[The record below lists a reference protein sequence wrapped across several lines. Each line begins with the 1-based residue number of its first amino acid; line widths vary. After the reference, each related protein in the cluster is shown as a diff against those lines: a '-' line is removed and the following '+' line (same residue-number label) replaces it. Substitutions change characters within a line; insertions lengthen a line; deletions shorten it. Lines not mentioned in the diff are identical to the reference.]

1 MKRDPYFSDL
11 WDRFRK
17 VVQSVADVRALK
29 EEARSKAEQVEASI
43 REFQDERSGDHE
55 ELDDK
60 VQQWEQVAD
69 AKRRKEEVLQAMLNY
84 FLEDEDPQFPP
95 PQFGDLAVDHRQ
107 SYRTDQ
113 KIKIIG
119 ARGKRGEIYEAI
131 LEVLKRDDAPA
142 GKIAFYQA
150 ADRERG
156 LSGKGRATENWIRDR
171 MDGDLPGPEYW
182 RSVLLGEESQKDLAA
197 EM

>member
-1 MKRDPYFSDL
+1 MERDTYFGDL

-29 EEARSKAEQVEASI
+29 KEARSNAEQIEASI
-43 REFQDERSGDHE
+43 REFQDRRSGDHD

-60 VQQWEQVAD
+60 VRQWKQVAE
-69 AKRRKEEVLQAMLNY
+69 AKRRKEEVFQTMLNY
-84 FLEDEDPQFPP
+84 FLENEDPRFPP
-95 PQFGDLAVDHRQ
+95 PEFGRLTLDQRQ
-107 SYRTDQ
+107 SYRVDQ
-113 KIKIIG
+113 KIM
-119 ARGKRGEIYEAI
+119 APRGKRSEIYEAI
-131 LEVLKRDDAPA
+131 LEVLKRDDPPG
-142 GKIAFYQA
+142 GKIAFYKA

-171 MDGDLPGPEYW
+171 MNGDLPAPEYW
-182 RSVLLGEESQKDLAA
+182 RSILPVENERDLAG